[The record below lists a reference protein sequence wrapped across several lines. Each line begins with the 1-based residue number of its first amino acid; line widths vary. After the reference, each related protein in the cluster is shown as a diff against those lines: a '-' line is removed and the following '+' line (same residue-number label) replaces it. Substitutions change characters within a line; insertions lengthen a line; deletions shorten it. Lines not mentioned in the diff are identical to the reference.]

1 MDKIALVFPGQGA
14 QYVGMGESFYNNYL
28 ICRQTY
34 EEASDISGVDVA
46 KLCFKSSLGTL
57 SKMNNM
63 QLAVT
68 TTCVAIARAYF
79 YEYGMTPQFC
89 AGHSVG
95 EISAFITSGAV
106 RFSDGI
112 KILMKRGELLEDVYK
127 QNIGTML
134 IAEEVD
140 YKTVESL
147 IEDSKLN
154 KDVYISCESSHNQ
167 ILLSGTNEGIEI
179 MQEKLLDSDARI
191 TPLITSTPM
200 HCPLMGSIQKKF
212 YDYLL
217 EFEYYPFRIPVITN
231 LHGRPFSD
239 PELIPEVMSKHLTH
253 PVQWK
258 NIIECMDK
266 YGVSIALEMGPK
278 NLVTNLIENI
288 APEMTAYCF
297 GKKMDRKYFHENFLG
312 DENYKKDIPEFM
324 SRCLGIAVATQNANT
339 SNENYQKGVV
349 DNYNNIKKLHKD
361 ITDSHRKILKTDME
375 MAIQY
380 LENILKAKNVP
391 ERERRS
397 WIKQLLDETS
407 NYYLLEEYYA

>member
-28 ICRQTY
+28 VCRQTY
-34 EEASDISGVDVA
+34 EEASDISGMDVA
-46 KLCFKSSLGTL
+46 QLCFKSSLSAL
-57 SKMNNM
+57 SKMENM

-95 EISAFITSGAV
+95 EISAFITSGAI

-112 KILMKRGELLEDVYK
+112 KILMKRGELLKEIYD
-127 QNIGTML
+127 QHMGTML
-134 IAEEVD
+134 IAEEID
-140 YKTVESL
+140 YKSVEQL
-147 IEDSKLN
+147 IDDTKLH
-154 KDVYISCESSHNQ
+154 KEVFISCESSNNQ
-167 ILLSGTNEGIEI
+167 ILISGTNEGIEI

-200 HCPLMGSIQKKF
+200 HCPLMGSIEKQF

-217 EFEYYPFRIPVITN
+217 GFEYFPFRIPVITN
-231 LHGRPFSD
+231 IQGRPFSD
-239 PELIPEVMSKHLTH
+239 PQLIPQIMSKHLTN
-253 PVQWK
+253 PVRWK
-258 NIIECMDK
+258 DIVECMK
-266 YGVSIALEMGPK
+266 QYGVSVSLEMGPK
-278 NLVTNLIENI
+278 NLITNLIENI
-288 APEMTAYCF
+288 APEITSYCF
-297 GKKMDRKYFHENFLG
+297 GKKMDRKYFHENFLA

-324 SRCLGIAVATQNANT
+324 SRCLGIAVATRNNNT
-339 SNENYQKGVV
+339 SSEEYQKGVV

-375 MAIQY
+375 MALQY
-380 LENILKAKNVP
+380 LENILNTKKVP
-391 ERERRS
+391 EKEQKN